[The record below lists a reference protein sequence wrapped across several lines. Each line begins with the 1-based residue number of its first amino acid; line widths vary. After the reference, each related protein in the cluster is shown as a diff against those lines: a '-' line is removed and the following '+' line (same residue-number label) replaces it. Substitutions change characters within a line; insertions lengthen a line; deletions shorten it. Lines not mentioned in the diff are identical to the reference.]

1 MGPESVEEDGKVCV
15 AAAVFQVSLVVLI
28 IFLLVVNTF
37 FFFLVIRITR
47 TRIWVH
53 WDSMVYLLDV
63 GQTRKRVSWWFCT
76 FFGEI

>member
-15 AAAVFQVSLVVLI
+15 AAAVFQVSFVVLI
-28 IFLLVVNTF
+28 IFLLVVNTFF

-53 WDSMVYLLDV
+53 WDSMVCLLDV
-63 GQTRKRVSWWFCT
+63 GQTRKRVSWWFWT
-76 FFGEI
+76 

>member
-15 AAAVFQVSLVVLI
+15 AATVFQVSLVVLI

-37 FFFLVIRITR
+37 FVVIRIIR

-53 WDSMVYLLDV
+53 WDSMVCLLDV
-63 GQTRKRVSWWFCT
+63 GQTRKRVSWWFWT
-76 FFGEI
+76 LT